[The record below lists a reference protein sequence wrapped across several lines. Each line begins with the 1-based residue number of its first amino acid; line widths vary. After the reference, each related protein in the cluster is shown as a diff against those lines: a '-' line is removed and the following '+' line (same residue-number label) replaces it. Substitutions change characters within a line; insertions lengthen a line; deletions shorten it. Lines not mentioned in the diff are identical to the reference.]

1 MGFSLRPPR
10 RPVILGHRVSNSAE
24 SPFLLSLIVRIVYKL
39 LLATVLPSALI
50 WLVGSYATS
59 VSQSS
64 LRNAI
69 EATSARRAREVMDEI
84 DWILQTRTTNWQ
96 AYMRSEL
103 VRQTLRD
110 SNQQIRDAGD
120 PPVVIETRDQQWQAT
135 SAGNE
140 LDWMKELTNNA
151 LARDLQTRLVELD
164 QRAGYP
170 VFGEVFLTNRYGGNA
185 AQTSRTS
192 DYRQDDER
200 WWQQAVQEGVYIGDV
215 DFDDSAG
222 LYSLDICLR
231 VDDDDGSL
239 LGVVKAVM
247 NIREVLEIIDDAENG
262 RQADSQLI
270 LFNRKHQIIR
280 KSNVDSTPLSDGT
293 AYFADV
299 KFAPDSHEATVNL
312 RDPSSGEDLLGAFA
326 VSQGHGGDNGLG
338 WVLLDARKDSEVFAP
353 VNQLRNR
360 IIFISLLATIAVGI
374 IGWLLARS
382 ITRPIAEVLDGT
394 GRIGRGD
401 LDYRIV
407 VHSRDEIGKLAQA
420 FNDMAGNLHTMVQHL
435 KQHEDALKAQNET
448 LQSQSETLATQDEML
463 AAQAERNKLFEAI
476 RDAVRRLNDA
486 SDGILDTTTAQAR
499 GSQDQAAAVSE
510 TASTVHEV
518 AQIADQ
524 TAARAN
530 QLVGDAR
537 QAEAAAQTGREAM
550 EKSLEAIRSV
560 QSQVEATAQTIV
572 LLAERAAAIA
582 EITAT
587 VNDIAEQTNVLALN
601 AAVEASRAGE
611 HGKGFAVVAS
621 EVKTLAGQSKQAT
634 GQVRKILSQILDATR
649 DAVRS
654 SEKGTE
660 LVLTAESV
668 AAETGDLVNRLLATI
683 SSSAHTAKQIAGS
696 ASQQATGTLQWREAM
711 QSIEAVA
718 ADNVQALKLIE
729 QSAADLSRLSSELAK
744 LTAE

>member
-1 MGFSLRPPR
+1 M
-10 RPVILGHRVSNSAE
+10 
-24 SPFLLSLIVRIVYKL
+24 RIVYKL

-50 WLVGSYATS
+50 WLVGIYATS

-64 LRNAI
+64 LRDAI

-84 DWILQTRTTNWQ
+84 DWIIQTRTTNWQ
-96 AYMRSEL
+96 AYLRSEL

-110 SNQQIRDAGD
+110 SNQQIREAGE
-120 PPVVIETRDQQWQAT
+120 PMAIIAARDQQWQTTPAANQT
-135 SAGNE
+135 
-140 LDWMKELTNNA
+140 DWMKDLTSNA
-151 LARDLQTRLVELD
+151 LARDLRTRLVELD

-170 VFGEVFLTNRYGGNA
+170 VFGEVFLTNRYGGNV

-192 DYRQDDER
+192 DYRQDDEQ
-200 WWQQAVQEGVYIGDV
+200 WWQRAVQEGVYVGDV

-222 LYSLDICLR
+222 LYSIDICLR
-231 VDDDDGSL
+231 VADDDGSL
-239 LGVVKAVM
+239 LGVLKAVM
-247 NIREVLEIIDDAENG
+247 NIREVLEIVDDADNG
-262 RQADSQLI
+262 QHAASQLI
-270 LFNRKHQIIR
+270 LFNRNHQIIR
-280 KSNVDSTPLSDGT
+280 KSNVESASLSDGT
-293 AYFADV
+293 AYFSEV
-299 KFAPDSHEATVNL
+299 QFATDTNEATINLQDPDS
-312 RDPSSGEDLLGAFA
+312 GEELLGAFA
-326 VSQGHGGDNGLG
+326 ISRGHGGYAGMG

-353 VNQLRNR
+353 VIQLRDR
-360 IIFISLLATIAVGI
+360 IILISLLATIAVGI
-374 IGWLLARS
+374 VGWLLARS
-382 ITRPIAEVLDGT
+382 ITRPIGEVLDGT
-394 GRIGRGD
+394 GRIGEGS
-401 LDYRIV
+401 LDYRIA
-407 VHSRDEIGKLAQA
+407 VHGHDEIGKLAKA
-420 FNDMAGNLHTMVQHL
+420 FNAMAGNLQAMVQHL
-435 KQHEDALKAQNET
+435 QVKEDELKDQNET
-448 LQSQSETLATQDEML
+448 LQSQSQTLATQDEML

-486 SDGILDTTTAQAR
+486 SDDILATTTAQAL

-537 QAEAAAQTGREAM
+537 QAEAAAETGREAM
-550 EKSLEAIRSV
+550 TKSIEAIRSV
-560 QSQVEATAQTIV
+560 QSQVESTAQTIV
-572 LLAERAAAIA
+572 LLAERAAAIG

-621 EVKTLAGQSKQAT
+621 EVKTLAGQSKDAT
-634 GQVRKILSQILDATR
+634 AQVRKILTQILDATH

-660 LVLTAESV
+660 LVLTAEKV

-683 SSSAHTAKQIAGS
+683 SSSAHTATQISGS

-711 QSIEAVA
+711 QSIETVA
-718 ADNVQALKLIE
+718 ADNVQALKHIE

-744 LTAE
+744 LTAK

>member
-1 MGFSLRPPR
+1 M
-10 RPVILGHRVSNSAE
+10 
-24 SPFLLSLIVRIVYKL
+24 RIVYKL

-50 WLVGSYATS
+50 WLVGIYATS
-59 VSQSS
+59 VSQRS

-84 DWILQTRTTNWQ
+84 DWIIQTRTTNWQ
-96 AYMRSEL
+96 AYLRSEL

-110 SNQQIRDAGD
+110 SNQQILQLGD
-120 PPVVIETRDQQWQAT
+120 PAAIIETRDQQWQAT
-135 SAGNE
+135 PEGSE
-140 LDWMKELTNNA
+140 TEWMRELTSNA

-170 VFGEVFLTNRYGGNA
+170 VFGEVFLTNRFGGNV

-200 WWQQAVQEGVYIGDV
+200 WWQLAVQEGVYIGDV

-222 LYSLDICLR
+222 LYSIDICLR
-231 VDDDDGSL
+231 VAEDDGSL

-247 NIREVLEIIDDAENG
+247 NIREVLDIIDDADNG
-262 RQADSQLI
+262 QQPDSQLL
-270 LFNRKHQIIR
+270 LFNRQHEIIR
-280 KSNVDSTPLSDGT
+280 KTNVESAPLTDGN

-299 KFAPDSHEATVNL
+299 KFAAGANEATVNL
-312 RDPSSGEDLLGAFA
+312 RDPDSGEELLGAFA
-326 VSQGHGGDNGLG
+326 VSRGHGEYSGMG
-338 WVLLDARKDSEVFAP
+338 WVLLDARKDSDVFAP

-360 IIFISLLATIAVGI
+360 IIFISLLATITVGLV
-374 IGWLLARS
+374 GWFLARS
-382 ITRPIAEVLDGT
+382 ITRPIGEVLDGT
-394 GRIGRGD
+394 ERIGKGD
-401 LDYRIV
+401 LDYRISV
-407 VHSRDEIGKLAQA
+407 RSGDEIGKLAGA
-420 FNDMAGNLHTMVQHL
+420 FNDMAGNLQEMVEHL
-435 KQHEDALKAQNET
+435 KLKEDELKEQNET
-448 LQSQSETLATQDEML
+448 LQAQSQTLATQDEML
-463 AAQAERNKLFEAI
+463 VAQAERSKLFEAI

-486 SDGILDTTTAQAR
+486 SDDILATTTAQAR
-499 GSQDQAAAVSE
+499 GSLDQASAVSQ

-524 TAARAN
+524 TASRAN

-537 QAEAAAQTGREAM
+537 QAQAAAETGREAM
-550 EKSLEAIRSV
+550 AKSIDAIRSV
-560 QSQVEATAQTIV
+560 QSQVESTAQTIV
-572 LLAERAAAIA
+572 LLAERAAAIG

-611 HGKGFAVVAS
+611 HGQGFAVVAS
-621 EVKTLAGQSKQAT
+621 EVKMLAGQSKEAT
-634 GQVRKILSQILDATR
+634 AQVRKILSQILDATH
-649 DAVRS
+649 DAVKS
-654 SEKGTE
+654 SEKGTQ
-660 LVLTAESV
+660 LVQTAEKVS
-668 AAETGDLVNRLLATI
+668 AETGDLVNRLLATI
-683 SSSAHTAKQIAGS
+683 SSSAHTATQISGS

-711 QSIEAVA
+711 QSIESVA
-718 ADNVQALKLIE
+718 ADNVEALKHIE